1 MVGSG
6 EPVRPRW
13 WSALT
18 GPVARMTGMVVL
30 SALNAAA
37 GVLASTNLASQAKL
51 LGWPP
56 PVWLAVASAVVAP
69 FLLLWR
75 RRAPLLILALTALAY
90 LLSGIVVLPV
100 GFALLTVAVRR
111 RDLVLLACTAGVALT
126 FWLSSESPD
135 RWYVTLGLSVV
146 FAAFWALWGS
156 YVGARRD
163 LLQSLRDRAR
173 RAEEEQLAR
182 ADQARQT
189 ERARIAR
196 EMHDVVAHK
205 VSLIALQAGGLEV
218 NAQLAPDRVA
228 GTAAQIR
235 TTAREALEDL
245 RSVLGVLRAGE
256 TDDGAGAE
264 LLPQPGLDDVPT
276 LVDRSRAAGLAVT
289 LVRESDDEPTPQ
301 GSDPGPP
308 PFPVA
313 PAAGRT
319 AYRIVQ
325 EALTNVTKHARGAT
339 TTVLIGHRSSAPAA
353 AVAIDGPVITV
364 SVVNRRPV
372 ASGTLLPGSGAG
384 LIGLRERVELV
395 GGVLD
400 TGPTGEGGWAVR
412 AVLPAGAGDPIGTA
426 ATGVARGGPV

>member
-1 MVGSG
+1 MSTRPDPSLVGSG

-18 GPVARMTGMVVL
+18 GPRARMVGVVGL
-30 SALNAAA
+30 SLLNTA
-37 GVLASTNLASQAKL
+37 
-51 LGWPP
+51 
-56 PVWLAVASAVVAP
+56 LAVLVSLRQSPSGVFGLQAPVPVAVAVAVIAP

-75 RRAPLLILALTALAY
+75 RRAAVPVLVLTVAAFLV
-90 LLSGIVVLPV
+90 SGVMVLPV
-100 GFALLTVAVRR
+100 GFALLTVAIQR
-111 RDLVLLACTAGVALT
+111 RDLILVFCTAGVAVA
-126 FWLSSESPD
+126 FWTSPGSSTWWAD
-135 RWYVTLGLSVV
+135 GALSVV

-173 RAEEEQLAR
+173 RAEEEQLVR

-289 LVRESDDEPTPQ
+289 LVRESDD
-301 GSDPGPP
+301 DVGPV
-308 PFPVA
+308 FAVA

-339 TTVLIGHRSSAPAA
+339 TTVSIGHRASAPATEA
-353 AVAIDGPVITV
+353 AIDGPVVTV

-400 TGPTGEGGWAVR
+400 TGPTGDGGWAVR
-412 AVLPAGAGDPIGTA
+412 AVLPAAAGDAIGTA
-426 ATGVARGGPV
+426 PAGPGVVRGGRG